1 MWHFFFVK
9 LRLCLDYATEGRYLK
24 AKLNQKIKKWGSLE
38 TYELINA
45 KIINLIIFILSENP
59 LDVDPF
65 RPISTQ
71 TTSTAGGE
79 RWSRKALVSRKG
91 SAGVSVCVCVCVS
104 MRVCPLLKAQLLP
117 CEEWEELHE
126 AKRGKEKW
134 RFKSWYCE
142 KLQSKLRQEKSTFR
156 IEQIQTTIRKTGKY
170 LLMIENTERLV
181 WHLVNSVSLLNDS
194 DLRVRQIILVWS
206 GDQLSIKLCWA
217 KLPVNLCASCSLGTS
232 SSPATEDQSIQG
244 KQKRKSLKYLIIK
257 FKTRQ
262 STQKKL

>member
-1 MWHFFFVK
+1 MSGCEAGPVKFNPRTFIFTSFSSNICFPLNCALSFDLGFLHKIMDVKVVINICSFPLVLQLEVFVLKVNPKCDTFFFVK

-91 SAGVSVCVCVCVS
+91 SAGVSVCVCVC
-104 MRVCPLLKAQLLP
+104 
-117 CEEWEELHE
+117 EYE
-126 AKRGKEKW
+126 
-134 RFKSWYCE
+134 
-142 KLQSKLRQEKSTFR
+142 
-156 IEQIQTTIRKTGKY
+156 
-170 LLMIENTERLV
+170 
-181 WHLVNSVSLLNDS
+181 SVSS
-194 DLRVRQIILVWS
+194 
-206 GDQLSIKLCWA
+206 
-217 KLPVNLCASCSLGTS
+217 PES
-232 SSPATEDQSIQG
+232 SVAPM
-244 KQKRKSLKYLIIK
+244 
-257 FKTRQ
+257 
-262 STQKKL
+262 